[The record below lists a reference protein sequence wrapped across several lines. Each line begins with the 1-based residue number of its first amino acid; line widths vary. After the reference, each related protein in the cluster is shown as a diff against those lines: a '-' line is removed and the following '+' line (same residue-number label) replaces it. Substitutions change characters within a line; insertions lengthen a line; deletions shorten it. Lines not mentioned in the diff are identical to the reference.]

1 MKKILIRILAIICMI
16 PIMCIGIF
24 ISIIWN
30 VYLLLNSMSFSFKRK
45 WVAGIKE
52 VKKTPSR
59 TQK

>member
-1 MKKILIRILAIICMI
+1 MKKWIPKILAIIVMI
-16 PIMCIGIF
+16 PVFFIGITVG
-24 ISIIWN
+24 IIWN

-52 VKKTPSR
+52 VKKTPPR